1 MIRALYRYGSFVRC
15 TGAEFTLPFA
25 FAAMAV
31 AARQNRGWPGWRTFL
46 LILAGMTCAHAFALG
61 FELIVARKFSVPGP
75 TRTNGNCTAGNS
87 PVGFALA
94 MSLLGGAGLVLAG
107 YFLNRLC
114 FYLAPIALGLVCFS
128 LLSNRFTNFTHLF
141 RGFTVALAP
150 VGAWLAVK
158 GENLNAT
165 ELVQL
170 TVFTGAL
177 VLWAAGFDIV
187 YSLPDYEFDRVRRTG
202 SLAVAWGPANALAA
216 AFIAHM
222 LCSGLL
228 LVFGLIAGFRIAH
241 LTGWTIIVGCF
252 VLEHW
257 IARRRSLGWINSAF
271 RRLNAVASTVF
282 LVTTIAEVVFA
293 GGFRLR

>member
-1 MIRALYRYGSFVRC
+1 MIRALSRYGSFVRC

-25 FAAMAV
+25 FAAVAV
-31 AARQNRGWPGWRTFL
+31 AARQNRGWPGWHTFL
-46 LILAGMTCAHAFALG
+46 LILAGTACAHAFASG
-61 FELIVARKFSVPGP
+61 FELIVGRKFSLLGP
-75 TRTNGNCTAGNS
+75 SRINCSLTTASRDIGLA
-87 PVGFALA
+87 VA
-94 MSLLGGAGLVLAG
+94 MSVFGAVGLVLAG

-114 FYLAPIALGLVCFS
+114 FYLAPIALGLICFS

-141 RGFTVALAP
+141 RGVSVALAP

-158 GENLNAT
+158 GHDLDAT
-165 ELVQL
+165 ELVQM
-170 TVFTGAL
+170 TVFAVAI
-177 VLWAAGFDIV
+177 VLWVTGFDIV
-187 YSLPDYEFDRVRRTG
+187 YSLPEYEFDRAQHAG
-202 SLAVAWGPANALAA
+202 SLAVAWGPPNALAA

-257 IARRRSLGWINSAF
+257 IARRRSLSWVNSAF

>member
-1 MIRALYRYGSFVRC
+1 MIRALARYGWFVYC

-31 AARQNRGWPGWRTFL
+31 AARQNHGWPGWRTFL
-46 LILAGMTCAHAFALG
+46 LILAGTACAHAFAAG
-61 FELIVARKFSVPGP
+61 FELIVARRFSLPGP
-75 TRTNGNCTAGNS
+75 GKINCNLTGASSRIGVA
-87 PVGFALA
+87 VG
-94 MSLLGGAGLVLAG
+94 MSVFGAAGLVLAG

-114 FYLAPIALGLVCFS
+114 FYLAPIALGLICLG

-141 RGFTVALAP
+141 RGLSVALAP

-158 GENLNAT
+158 GQNLGAT
-165 ELVQL
+165 ELVQM
-170 TVFTGAL
+170 TVFAVAI
-177 VLWAAGFDIV
+177 VLWVAGFDII
-187 YSLPDYEFDRVRRTG
+187 YSLPDHEFDRARRAG

-216 AFIAHM
+216 AFIVHM

-257 IARRRSLGWINSAF
+257 IARRRSLSWVNSAF
-271 RRLNAVASTVF
+271 RRLNAVTSSVF
-282 LVTTIAEVVFA
+282 VVTTIAEVVFA